1 MANTLSQYIG
11 QIIDRRNQE
20 LQQRLAPL
28 IPLLQADLAETK
40 AKAEIEKQKQL
51 RIADYGT
58 MADQSFGEGSSA
70 EWLERA
76 KQYQTPEGAD
86 AGWKLFASEKGQAKE
101 GIDYG
106 NLLRS
111 FGVPEDKITEAVGKL
126 GSIESEAGRELI
138 MKEYLQFA
146 NTGIEQTRNTAQR
159 VSPEY
164 AADFEK
170 NLAETGD
177 VDKAVGYANKRQ
189 AERDEQAQVRNSYR
203 GRGYNPGSGDGGD
216 SDTLPQGRIPDKPA
230 TQSERDRVAKVYSPK
245 GYVWVYYAGA
255 VAAVPA
261 VLRKG
266 YLYIEGEN
274 ALYPIDPSECIQ
286 KKDVTGSKYTWTKK
300 DVDRYNA
307 NNPNA
312 VPKGNA
318 KRGNPA
324 GEQGGLPKL
333 PTDPGI
339 TAGAPGN

>member
-40 AKAEIEKQKQL
+40 ARAEIERQKQL

-76 KQYQTPEGAD
+76 KQYQTPEGVD

-146 NTGIEQTRNTAQR
+146 NTNIELTRNTAQR

-177 VDKAVGYANKRQ
+177 VDKAVGYANKQQ
-189 AERDEQAQVRNSYR
+189 AIRDAKPTGGGGV
-203 GRGYNPGSGDGGD
+203 GYGGGSGGGGQQQEIYSVTEETKKAINRAYYTD
-216 SDTLPQGRIPDKPA
+216 SKGQWVKMVINGDTYKIPA
-230 TQSERDRVAKVYSPK
+230 TVGSDGRLYVVGEQGAYLINPSNCSAPSTPQKFQASAK
-245 GYVWVYYAGA
+245 
-255 VAAVPA
+255 
-261 VLRKG
+261 L
-266 YLYIEGEN
+266 
-274 ALYPIDPSECIQ
+274 
-286 KKDVTGSKYTWTKK
+286 
-300 DVDRYNA
+300 VDRYFGG
-307 NNPNA
+307 
-312 VPKGNA
+312 VETKHTGGNA
-318 KRGNPA
+318 KQTGTNPNNTPAALPA
-324 GEQGGLPKL
+324 GVRPVN
-333 PTDPGI
+333 P
-339 TAGAPGN
+339 

>member
-126 GSIESEAGRELI
+126 GAIESEAGRELI

-189 AERDEQAQVRNSYR
+189 AIRDAKPTGGGGVGYGGVSGGNNDAKLPDVTNPYREKRDEVFS
-203 GRGYNPGSGDGGD
+203 PDTISSTDGKISHD
-216 SDTLPQGRIPDKPA
+216 
-230 TQSERDRVAKVYSPK
+230 
-245 GYVWVYYAGA
+245 GYVVMSINGKDTAL
-255 VAAVPA
+255 PA
-261 VLRKG
+261 VIGNDERL
-266 YLYIEGEN
+266 YL
-274 ALYPIDPSECIQ
+274 
-286 KKDVTGSKYTWTKK
+286 V
-300 DVDRYNA
+300 
-307 NNPNA
+307 
-312 VPKGNA
+312 
-318 KRGNPA
+318 
-324 GEQGGLPKL
+324 GEQGMYAIHPGRCKKPGKASIKVIATRAHVDRWNGGVETKHTGGNTKQTGTNPNSTPAALP
-333 PTDPGI
+333 
-339 TAGAPGN
+339 AGVRPVNP

>member
-177 VDKAVGYANKRQ
+177 ADKAVGYANKRQ
-189 AERDEQAQVRNSYR
+189 ALRDAKPTGGGG
-203 GRGYNPGSGDGGD
+203 GRYSGGSGGGGQQQEIYSVTEETKKAINRVYFTD
-216 SDTLPQGRIPDKPA
+216 SIGRWVKMVVNGDTYKIPA
-230 TQSERDRVAKVYSPK
+230 TVGSDGRL
-245 GYVWVYYAGA
+245 YVVGEQ
-255 VAAVPA
+255 
-261 VLRKG
+261 G
-266 YLYIEGEN
+266 TYLINPSNCY
-274 ALYPIDPSECIQ
+274 DPSAQYIQ
-286 KKDVTGSKYTWTKK
+286 KASAKF
-300 DVDRYNA
+300 VDRYFGG
-307 NNPNA
+307 
-312 VPKGNA
+312 VETKQTG
-318 KRGNPA
+318 GNPA
-324 GEQGGLPKL
+324 GKQGGLPKL

-339 TAGAPGN
+339 TAGAPGNSNK

>member
-40 AKAEIEKQKQL
+40 AKAEIERQKQL

-146 NTGIEQTRNTAQR
+146 NTGIEQARNTAQR

-170 NLAETGD
+170 NLAETDD
-177 VDKAVGYANKRQ
+177 VDKAIGFANKRQ
-189 AERDEQAQVRNSYR
+189 ALRDAKPTGGGGGGYGGVPGGNNDAKLPDVTNPYREKRDEVFS
-203 GRGYNPGSGDGGD
+203 PDTVSSKDGKISHD
-216 SDTLPQGRIPDKPA
+216 
-230 TQSERDRVAKVYSPK
+230 
-245 GYVWVYYAGA
+245 GYVVMSISGKDTAL
-255 VAAVPA
+255 PA
-261 VLRKG
+261 VIGSDERL
-266 YLYIEGEN
+266 YL
-274 ALYPIDPSECIQ
+274 
-286 KKDVTGSKYTWTKK
+286 V
-300 DVDRYNA
+300 
-307 NNPNA
+307 
-312 VPKGNA
+312 
-318 KRGNPA
+318 
-324 GEQGGLPKL
+324 GEQGMYAIQ
-333 PTDPGI
+333 PGRCKKPDKESI
-339 TAGAPGN
+339 KAIATKAQVDRWNGGVETAGGDNAKPQETESWGHWD

>member
-40 AKAEIEKQKQL
+40 ARAEIERQKQL

-76 KQYQTPEGAD
+76 KQYQTPEGVD

-146 NTGIEQTRNTAQR
+146 NTNIELTRNTAQR

-177 VDKAVGYANKRQ
+177 VDKAVGYANKQQ
-189 AERDEQAQVRNSYR
+189 AIRDAKPTGGGGV
-203 GRGYNPGSGDGGD
+203 GYGGGSGGGGQQQEIYSVTEETKKAINRAYYTD
-216 SDTLPQGRIPDKPA
+216 SKGQWVKMVINGDTYKIPA
-230 TQSERDRVAKVYSPK
+230 TVGSDGRLYVVGEQGAYLINPSNCSAPSTPQKFQASAK
-245 GYVWVYYAGA
+245 
-255 VAAVPA
+255 
-261 VLRKG
+261 L
-266 YLYIEGEN
+266 
-274 ALYPIDPSECIQ
+274 
-286 KKDVTGSKYTWTKK
+286 
-300 DVDRYNA
+300 VDRYFGGVETKHTGGNTQQTGT
-307 NNPNA
+307 NPNNTPA
-312 VPKGNA
+312 A
-318 KRGNPA
+318 LPA
-324 GEQGGLPKL
+324 GVRPVN
-333 PTDPGI
+333 P
-339 TAGAPGN
+339 

>member
-40 AKAEIEKQKQL
+40 ARAEIERQKQL

-76 KQYQTPEGAD
+76 KQYQTPEGVD

-146 NTGIEQTRNTAQR
+146 NTNIELTRNTAQR

-177 VDKAVGYANKRQ
+177 VDKAVGYANKQQ
-189 AERDEQAQVRNSYR
+189 AIRDAKPTGGGGV
-203 GRGYNPGSGDGGD
+203 GYGGGSGGGGQQQEIYSVTEETKKAINRAYYTD
-216 SDTLPQGRIPDKPA
+216 SKGQWVKMVINGDTYKIPA
-230 TQSERDRVAKVYSPK
+230 TVGSDGRLYVVGEQGAYLINPSNCSAPSTPQKFQASAK
-245 GYVWVYYAGA
+245 
-255 VAAVPA
+255 
-261 VLRKG
+261 L
-266 YLYIEGEN
+266 
-274 ALYPIDPSECIQ
+274 
-286 KKDVTGSKYTWTKK
+286 
-300 DVDRYNA
+300 VDRYFGG
-307 NNPNA
+307 
-312 VPKGNA
+312 VETKQTGGNA
-318 KRGNPA
+318 KQTGANPNNTPAALPA
-324 GEQGGLPKL
+324 GVRPVN
-333 PTDPGI
+333 P
-339 TAGAPGN
+339 

>member
-40 AKAEIEKQKQL
+40 ARAEIERQKQL

-146 NTGIEQTRNTAQR
+146 NTNIELTRNTAQR

-203 GRGYNPGSGDGGD
+203 GRGGSVNPGGGGQQQEIYSVTEETKKAINRAYYTDSKGQWVKMVINGD
-216 SDTLPQGRIPDKPA
+216 TYKIPA
-230 TQSERDRVAKVYSPK
+230 TVGSDGRL
-245 GYVWVYYAGA
+245 YVVGEQGA
-255 VAAVPA
+255 
-261 VLRKG
+261 
-266 YLYIEGEN
+266 YLIN
-274 ALYPIDPSECIQ
+274 PSNCSDPSTPQ
-286 KKDVTGSKYTWTKK
+286 KFQASAKL
-300 DVDRYNA
+300 VDRYFGGVETKHTGGNTQQTGT
-307 NNPNA
+307 NPNNTPA
-312 VPKGNA
+312 A
-318 KRGNPA
+318 LPA
-324 GEQGGLPKL
+324 GVRPVN
-333 PTDPGI
+333 P
-339 TAGAPGN
+339 

>member
-189 AERDEQAQVRNSYR
+189 AERDERAQVRNSYR
-203 GRGYNPGSGDGGD
+203 GRGGSVNPGDGD

-230 TQSERDRVAKVYSPK
+230 TQAERDRVAKVYSPK
-245 GYVWVYYAGA
+245 GYVWVHYAGA

-261 VLRKG
+261 VLRNG

-318 KRGNPA
+318 KKGNTKQTGTNPNNTPA
-324 GEQGGLPKL
+324 ALPDGVR
-333 PTDPGI
+333 PVNP
-339 TAGAPGN
+339 

>member
-40 AKAEIEKQKQL
+40 ARAEIERQKQL

-76 KQYQTPEGAD
+76 KQYQTPEGVD

-146 NTGIEQTRNTAQR
+146 NTNIELTRNTAQR

-177 VDKAVGYANKRQ
+177 VDKAVGYANKQQ
-189 AERDEQAQVRNSYR
+189 AIRDAKPTGGGGV
-203 GRGYNPGSGDGGD
+203 GYGGGSGGGGQQQEIYSVTEETKKAINRAYYTD
-216 SDTLPQGRIPDKPA
+216 SKGQWVKMVINGDTYKIPA
-230 TQSERDRVAKVYSPK
+230 TVGSDGRLYVVGEQGAYLINPSNCSAPSTPQKFQASAK
-245 GYVWVYYAGA
+245 
-255 VAAVPA
+255 
-261 VLRKG
+261 L
-266 YLYIEGEN
+266 
-274 ALYPIDPSECIQ
+274 
-286 KKDVTGSKYTWTKK
+286 
-300 DVDRYNA
+300 VDRYFGGVETKHTGGNTQQTGT
-307 NNPNA
+307 NPNNTPA
-312 VPKGNA
+312 A
-318 KRGNPA
+318 LPA
-324 GEQGGLPKL
+324 GVRLVNP
-333 PTDPGI
+333 
-339 TAGAPGN
+339 